1 MSPYIRSVAIDDMT
15 GERSY
20 IADLPAVKHLSAMG
34 ELSLDNNVTFLVGEN
49 GTGKSTLLE
58 GIAVSFGFNP
68 EGGTRNFSFATNET
82 HSPLYEH
89 LRLIKTFTRPR
100 DGYFLRA
107 ESFYNA
113 ASYIDGLDEIN
124 APTPPIIDSYG
135 GRSLHEMSHGE
146 SFFAL
151 IMNRFGGNGLYI
163 LDEPEAALSPSR
175 QMSLLI
181 RINELVQKNSQFII
195 ATHSPIL
202 LAYPNALIYEL
213 TEDAITRR
221 RYEETE
227 TVSVSKAFLTDP
239 NKMIKR
245 LFGE

>member
-1 MSPYIRSVAIDDMT
+1 MSRYIRSIALEDME
-15 GERSY
+15 GEDSY
-20 IADLPAVKHLSAMG
+20 ITDLPAVKHLTAME

-68 EGGTRNFSFATNET
+68 EGGTRNFSFSTNET

-113 ASYIDGLDEIN
+113 ASYIDGLDAIN
-124 APTPPIIDSYG
+124 APSPPIIDSYG

-151 IMNRFGGNGLYI
+151 IMNRFGGDGLYI
-163 LDEPEAALSPSR
+163 LDEPEAALSPAR

-202 LAYPNALIYEL
+202 LAYPDALIYEL
-213 TEDAITRR
+213 TEEAITKR

-227 TVSVSKAFLTDP
+227 TVSVSKAFLSDP

-245 LFGE
+245 LFGN